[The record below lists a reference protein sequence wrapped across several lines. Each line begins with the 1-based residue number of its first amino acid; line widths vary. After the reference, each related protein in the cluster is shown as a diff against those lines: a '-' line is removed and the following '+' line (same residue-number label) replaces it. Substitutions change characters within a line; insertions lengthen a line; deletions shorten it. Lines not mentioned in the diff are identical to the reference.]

1 MKQKLSCI
9 VFLALV
15 MLVIS
20 ISPIYAGNWKK
31 DNKGWWYQEN
41 DGTYPKDDY
50 KYMVHSFYNDL
61 NVKLSLSGDSVTLTK
76 NPDSSFSYGL
86 DYLFEINTLNSD
98 GTLTLPISDFDKI
111 VEDYVNLKYAI

>member
-1 MKQKLSCI
+1 
-9 VFLALV
+9 
-15 MLVIS
+15 
-20 ISPIYAGNWKK
+20 
-31 DNKGWWYQEN
+31 
-41 DGTYPKDDY
+41 
-50 KYMVHSFYNDL
+50 MVHSFYNDL

-111 VEDYVNLKYAI
+111 VEDYVWKDSESEFVFREDEINKYIENYTEVK

>member
-1 MKQKLSCI
+1 MKKKLSCI

-50 KYMVHSFYNDL
+50 NFLYIIKKPSFKDDFFIMVQLIRIFLLFYL
-61 NVKLSLSGDSVTLTK
+61 VFQSLA
-76 NPDSSFSYGL
+76 
-86 DYLFEINTLNSD
+86 YL
-98 GTLTLPISDFDKI
+98 
-111 VEDYVNLKYAI
+111 

>member
-31 DNKGWWYQEN
+31 IIK
-41 DGTYPKDDY
+41 DGGIK
-50 KYMVHSFYNDL
+50 KMMEL
-61 NVKLSLSGDSVTLTK
+61 ILKMI
-76 NPDSSFSYGL
+76 
-86 DYLFEINTLNSD
+86 INM
-98 GTLTLPISDFDKI
+98 
-111 VEDYVNLKYAI
+111 

>member
-41 DGTYPKDDY
+41 DELILK
-50 KYMVHSFYNDL
+50 MI
-61 NVKLSLSGDSVTLTK
+61 
-76 NPDSSFSYGL
+76 
-86 DYLFEINTLNSD
+86 INM
-98 GTLTLPISDFDKI
+98 
-111 VEDYVNLKYAI
+111 

>member
-50 KYMVHSFYNDL
+50 KYVNEQWYYFDQEGYMVGI
-61 NVKLSLSGDSVTLTK
+61 KLMDIGIISKLMVVSLEKAGI
-76 NPDSSFSYGL
+76 G
-86 DYLFEINTLNSD
+86 
-98 GTLTLPISDFDKI
+98 
-111 VEDYVNLKYAI
+111 